1 MSSLV
6 NPKIIKKE
14 AQALVNWYSN
24 QKRPLPWRQS
34 RQPYPI
40 WISEIMLQQT
50 TVKAVIPYFKKFMRA
65 FPTIESLA
73 QASLE
78 EIYSQWAGLGY
89 YSRARNLKKAAEAL
103 SQMPCFPKTYQEL
116 LALPGFGPYTAR
128 AVSSQAFDE
137 PVGVVDGNVIRVLSR
152 RYGLPIEHWKP
163 KERDKLQAIAD
174 SYAQYAPPSEIN
186 QAWMELGATLC
197 SPQTPSCL
205 LCPAKSNCIALKEN
219 KVQDLPLKK
228 ARRAAEV
235 WLWQLKIFEKENG
248 SVAFVRNK
256 QAPFLKD
263 QWVLPG
269 LAVKRKTPPRQ
280 FDFQHAITHH
290 KIYVQVTRGKSNFDE
305 LKNLKVT
312 WISRKGLKEKVPFSI
327 IQKTIDI
334 GLGDRSKI

>member
-6 NPKIIKKE
+6 NLEAVKKE
-14 AQALVNWYSN
+14 AQALVEWYST

-34 RQPYPI
+34 RHPYPI

-50 TVKAVIPYFKKFMRA
+50 TVKAVIPYFKKFMKA
-65 FPTIESLA
+65 FPSVQNLA
-73 QASLE
+73 EASLE
-78 EIYSQWAGLGY
+78 EVYSQWAGLGY
-89 YSRARNLKKAAEAL
+89 YSRARNLKKAAEVL
-103 SQMPCFPKTYQEL
+103 NQMGSFPNNFQDL
-116 LALPGFGPYTAR
+116 LKLPGFGPYTAR
-128 AVSSQAFDE
+128 AVSSQAFNE

-163 KERDKLQAIAD
+163 KERHKLQTIAD
-174 SYAQYAPPSEIN
+174 SYAQQTLPSDVN

-197 SPQTPSCL
+197 SPLAPSCL
-205 LCPAKSNCIALKEN
+205 LCPIKSNCVALKDN

-228 ARRAAEV
+228 TRRALEI
-235 WLWQLKIFEKENG
+235 WLWQLKIYEKENG
-248 SVAFVRNK
+248 SVAFIRNE
-256 QAPFLKD
+256 QAPFLRD

-269 LAVKRKTPPRQ
+269 LAKKRKTPPRQ

-290 KIYVQVTRGKSNFDE
+290 KIYVQVTRGKSNFEE
-305 LKNLKVT
+305 LKNLNVT

-334 GLGDRSKI
+334 GLGDRNQN